1 MELEKKTIFWNRCRK
16 SARPVGIFLALF
28 LLWSGVLFPLGR
40 KIQEGCRQQQQIQQQ
55 LQILAAFARQWD
67 PQEAQEA
74 ARQLAGN
81 GKELE
86 APQSREHWLEALAR
100 TADCSQIRCLRL
112 LPLDKNGKTGE
123 IGAEVVL
130 EGSYPSFLAFFQQW
144 EAAFPGTWTREGR
157 LESREMGKTL
167 VFQGKFLSGPMK
179 SSKSR

>member
-86 APQSREHWLEALAR
+86 APQSREHWLEEPWPVQL
-100 TADCSQIRCLRL
+100 TAVRSGVCACFLWT
-112 LPLDKNGKTGE
+112 KTE
-123 IGAEVVL
+123 RQE
-130 EGSYPSFLAFFQQW
+130 
-144 EAAFPGTWTREGR
+144 
-157 LESREMGKTL
+157 KL
-167 VFQGKFLSGPMK
+167 VQKLS
-179 SSKSR
+179 

>member
-1 MELEKKTIFWNRCRK
+1 MELEKKTIFWNRCQK
-16 SARPVGIFLALF
+16 SACPVGIFLALF

-130 EGSYPSFLAFFQQW
+130 EGSYPSFFGFFP
-144 EAAFPGTWTREGR
+144 AVGGSFFRVPGPGRGAWRAGKWGKHWSFRENSFLGR
-157 LESREMGKTL
+157 
-167 VFQGKFLSGPMK
+167 
-179 SSKSR
+179 